1 MAKRYKTNRTSDDYS
16 VSVQMHSIALGEAH
30 LTRSKLGKKPHT
42 PIENY
47 ILINR
52 FYQDKHGLKT
62 TTKKSGSALLAFPTE
77 NVYSRENYLL
87 DNLLD

>member
-1 MAKRYKTNRTSDDYS
+1 MMMQSL
-16 VSVQMHSIALGEAH
+16 QFIADLGEAH
-30 LTRSKLGKKPHT
+30 LTRSKLGKKTHT
-42 PIENY
+42 PIKNC

-62 TTKKSGSALLAFPTE
+62 TTQKSGSALLAFPTK
-77 NVYSRENYLL
+77 NVYSRKNYLL